1 MAVRTE
7 TRDPRT
13 IITPDAFEVAPEL
26 LGMPLAP
33 PRKRFVAMAID
44 LAVIGLITLMTNSF
58 ALVLGVVA
66 AGFFIRAGFKRTL
79 VKGSVFDRAMRFSVG
94 CLGMVIGMITAVIW
108 VTVGPNF
115 GSGADDDMPTVMVD
129 GVVSGERLGAGGIL
143 AMAGAGLALST
154 TDDADEAETA
164 LRVLAT
170 TSHDFGLS
178 RVEIRESLL
187 DQLPADAPWVDEA
200 PGMIDSILDEIAG
213 GPEPEEP
220 DADALALAE
229 AVGALTAEEAL
240 REYAALV
247 QADSSGPRRAALQAR
262 LADDVAGEAL
272 SAQASQIA
280 DLEDAV
286 RLGDV
291 RLQAVASDLEEAN
304 SGGVFGWLRDFAD
317 ELGFGFGWASLYLTV
332 MLSWWKGQTVGKKLM
347 RIRVVRLDGEPINW
361 WTAFERGG
369 GYAAGFATGL
379 LGFAQVYWDANRQG
393 IHDHIV
399 GTVVIIDGA
408 EKIGNWEEA
417 L

>member
-1 MAVRTE
+1 MAVRTG

-26 LGMPLAP
+26 LGMPLAQ
-33 PRKRFVAMAID
+33 PRKRFIAMAID
-44 LAVIGLITLMTNSF
+44 LAVIGLITLMTNSIG
-58 ALVLGVVA
+58 LVLGVVA
-66 AGFFIRAGFKRTL
+66 AAFFIRAGFKRTP
-79 VKGSVFDRAMRFSVG
+79 VKGSAFDRAMRFSVG
-94 CLGMVIGMITAVIW
+94 CLGMFIGVITAVLW

-115 GSGADDDMPTVMVD
+115 SSGADADVPAFTVD
-129 GVVSGERLGAGGIL
+129 GMVAGDNVDAGDVVTLVRAGF
-143 AMAGAGLALST
+143 ALSNA
-154 TDDADEAETA
+154 DDANQAETA

-170 TSHDFGLS
+170 ASHDLGLS

-187 DQLPADAPWVDEA
+187 DQLPEGAPWIDEA
-200 PGMIDSILDEIAG
+200 PGMITSILDEVVG
-213 GPEPEEP
+213 SPESAEP
-220 DADALALAE
+220 DPDAIAVAE
-229 AVGALTAEEAL
+229 AVGALTAEQAL
-240 REYAALV
+240 REYASLV
-247 QADSSGPRRAALQAR
+247 QADSSDPRREALRAR
-262 LADDVAGEAL
+262 LADDVAGETL
-272 SAQASQIA
+272 STQASHIA
-280 DLEDAV
+280 DLEDEV
-286 RLGDV
+286 RLADL
-291 RLQAVASDLEEAN
+291 RLQAASSDLEEAT
-304 SGGVFGWLRDFAD
+304 SGGVFGWLRNFVD

-399 GTVVIIDGA
+399 GTVVVIDGA

>member
-1 MAVRTE
+1 MAVRTG

-66 AGFFIRAGFKRTL
+66 AGFLIRAGFKRTP
-79 VKGSVFDRAMRFSVG
+79 VKGSAFDRAMRFSVG
-94 CLGMVIGMITAVIW
+94 CLGMFIGVITATIW

-115 GSGADDDMPTVMVD
+115 GSGTDDDMPAFMVE
-129 GVVSGERLGAGGIL
+129 GVVPGEGIGAGSIL
-143 AMAGAGLALST
+143 ALAGAGLVLST
-154 TDDADEAETA
+154 TDDAEEAETA
-164 LRVLAT
+164 LRVLTA
-170 TSHDFGLS
+170 TSHDLGLS
-178 RVEIRESLL
+178 RVEIRENLI
-187 DQLPADAPWVDEA
+187 DQLPEDAPWIDEA
-200 PGMIDSILDEIAG
+200 PGMIASILDEITG
-213 GPEPEEP
+213 GAEPEEP

-229 AVGALTAEEAL
+229 AVEALTAEEAL

-247 QADSSGPRRAALQAR
+247 QADSSDPRRAALQAR

-272 SAQASQIA
+272 SAQASRIA

-286 RLGDV
+286 RLGDL

-399 GTVVIIDGA
+399 GTVVVIDGA

>member
-1 MAVRTE
+1 MAVRTG

-26 LGMPLAP
+26 LGMPLAQ

-58 ALVLGVVA
+58 GLVLGVVA
-66 AGFFIRAGFKRTL
+66 AAFFIRAGFKRTP
-79 VKGSVFDRAMRFSVG
+79 VKGSAFDRAMRFSVG
-94 CLGMVIGMITAVIW
+94 CLGMFIGVITAVLW

-115 GSGADDDMPTVMVD
+115 GSGAGADTPAFVAE
-129 GVVSGERLGAGGIL
+129 GVVSGERLGAGRIL

-164 LRVLAT
+164 LRVLAA
-170 TSHDFGLS
+170 TSHDLGLS
-178 RVEIRESLL
+178 RVQIRESLL
-187 DQLPADAPWVDEA
+187 DQLPEDAPWIDEA
-200 PGMIDSILDEIAG
+200 PGMITSILDEIAG
-213 GPEPEEP
+213 GPESAEP
-220 DADALALAE
+220 DPDALALAE
-229 AVGALTAEEAL
+229 AVEALSPEEAL

-247 QADSSGPRRAALQAR
+247 QADSSDPRRGALRAR
-262 LADDVAGEAL
+262 LAEDVAGETL

-280 DLEDAV
+280 DLEDEV
-286 RLGDV
+286 RLAGL
-291 RLQAVASDLEEAN
+291 RLQAVSSSLEEAT
-304 SGGVFGWLRDFAD
+304 SGGIFGWLREFVD

-347 RIRVVRLDGEPINW
+347 RIRVVRLDGEPITW

-399 GTVVIIDGA
+399 GTVVVIDGA

>member
-1 MAVRTE
+1 MAVRTG

-13 IITPDAFEVAPEL
+13 IITPDAFEVDPEL
-26 LGMPLAP
+26 LGMPLAQ

-44 LAVIGLITLMTNSF
+44 LAVIGLITLMTNSIG
-58 ALVLGVVA
+58 LVLGVVA
-66 AGFFIRAGFKRTL
+66 AAFFIRAGFKRTP
-79 VKGSVFDRAMRFSVG
+79 VEGSAFDRAMRFSVG
-94 CLGMVIGMITAVIW
+94 CLGMFIGVITAVLW

-115 GSGADDDMPTVMVD
+115 GSDADGDTPTFSVDDVIAGD
-129 GVVSGERLGAGGIL
+129 NIAAGDVVSLVR
-143 AMAGAGLALST
+143 AGLALSS

-170 TSHDFGLS
+170 TSHDLGLS

-187 DQLPADAPWVDEA
+187 DQLPEDAPWFDEA
-200 PGMIDSILDEIAG
+200 PDLITSILDEIVG
-213 GPEPEEP
+213 SPEDDSSDPRR
-220 DADALALAE
+220 
-229 AVGALTAEEAL
+229 EAL
-240 REYAALV
+240 R
-247 QADSSGPRRAALQAR
+247 AR
-262 LADDVAGEAL
+262 LADEVAGETL
-272 SAQASQIA
+272 STQASQIA
-280 DLEDAV
+280 DLED
-286 RLGDV
+286 DV
-291 RLQAVASDLEEAN
+291 RLADLRVQAVSSDLEEAT
-304 SGGVFGWLRDFAD
+304 SGGIFGWLREFVD

-347 RIRVVRLDGEPINW
+347 RIRVVRLDGEPITW

-399 GTVVIIDGA
+399 GTVVVIDGA